1 MHPATARAHG
11 DRITPAHAGKR
22 CYLCASTKSS
32 WDHPRVGG
40 EKTACVLI
48 VGLGKGSPPHRRGK
62 ERRVV
67 DHHPLPGIT
76 PAQAGKRIRRPDT
89 ERAYWDHP
97 RVGGEKS
104 RNDGVYYQ
112 STGSP
117 PHRRGKGGTD
127 HSGDLR
133 HGFTPAQAGKRTK
146 AAAICRWCRDH
157 PRAGGEKHNVFTLGS
172 LVQGSPP
179 RGRGK
184 DSGTV
189 HGCGQLRIT
198 PAWAGKSREI
208 PLHLRAAKDHPRVGG
223 EKTHP
228 AKCGV

>member
-1 MHPATARAHG
+1 M
-11 DRITPAHAGKR
+11 
-22 CYLCASTKSS
+22 
-32 WDHPRVGG
+32 
-40 EKTACVLI
+40 
-48 VGLGKGSPPHRRGK
+48 
-62 ERRVV
+62 
-67 DHHPLPGIT
+67 
-76 PAQAGKRIRRPDT
+76 
-89 ERAYWDHP
+89 
-97 RVGGEKS
+97 
-104 RNDGVYYQ
+104 YYQ

-198 PAWAGKSREI
+198 PALAGKRNWAIGSR
-208 PLHLRAAKDHPRVGG
+208 LLNWDHPRVGG
-223 EKTHP
+223 EKGSYRWVIKSVKGSPPRWRGKAIGMHYCAGVHRITPALAGKSCGWASCGGLSWDHP
-228 AKCGV
+228 RVGGEK